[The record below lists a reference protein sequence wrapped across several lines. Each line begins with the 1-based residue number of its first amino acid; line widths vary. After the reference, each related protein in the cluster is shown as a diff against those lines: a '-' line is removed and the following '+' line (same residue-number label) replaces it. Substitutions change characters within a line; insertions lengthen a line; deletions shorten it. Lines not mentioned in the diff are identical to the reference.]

1 MSNNNNHDTLLLLL
15 MIIIIIVLGD
25 LKVAY
30 SSKRNVPSGCEIS
43 IPNAAGRIGWGEN
56 RGVREVQLSMLPR
69 AIL

>member
-1 MSNNNNHDTLLLLL
+1 